1 MPANCQTILEIEMG
15 NSNTLE
21 HFVFV
26 NSDYYSESMARKWC
40 HAQKLK
46 SGAKQNRS
54 LPRRRITTIVKYSDT
69 VFT

>member
-21 HFVFV
+21 YFIFV

-46 SGAKQNRS
+46 SGAK
-54 LPRRRITTIVKYSDT
+54 RITTIVKYSDT